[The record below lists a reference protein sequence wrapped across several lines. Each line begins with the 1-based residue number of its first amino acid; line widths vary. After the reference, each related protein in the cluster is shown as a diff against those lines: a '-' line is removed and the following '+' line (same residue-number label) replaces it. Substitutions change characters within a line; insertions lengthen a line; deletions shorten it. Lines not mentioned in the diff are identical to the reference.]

1 MHRKF
6 PERGSAKGLET
17 MASTPSSPRG
27 ANSIILK
34 LAAGLVLVIV
44 LFVGVT
50 ASLNA
55 YNYADGTR
63 TGLITKLAEKGVL
76 CWTTEGNLSQ
86 ASFAKSNELL
96 SDNAVSDNTFYF
108 SVPDPVIQKAIEAIP
123 AGSPVTLTYHQKLFA
138 LDLPIPFF
146 CLRRTQYE
154 VVGVTPAPDY
164 APGQVPSKPPA
175 KL

>member
-1 MHRKF
+1 MVSTSSSQRDV
-6 PERGSAKGLET
+6 GSIA
-17 MASTPSSPRG
+17 
-27 ANSIILK
+27 LK
-34 LAAGLVLVIV
+34 LAAGVILAII
-44 LFVGVT
+44 LFLGAT
-50 ASLNA
+50 ALLNI
-55 YNYADGTR
+55 YNYADGSR

-96 SDNAVSDNTFYF
+96 SDNSVSDNTFYF